1 MAFLLRRR
9 PSARRAIVGATA
21 LVCGVALA
29 LGLGACGA
37 GNDQTEA
44 ADRVP
49 SLTLGDLHRCKSGPG
64 PTTLRC
70 GAISV
75 PFERQDPSL
84 GKTRIG
90 FTVLPRAERKRPSL
104 GAIFAVEGGP
114 GYASS
119 WTVRS
124 YVRLF
129 GSLLKRRELVLVDQR
144 GTGRSMPLDCRDLQ
158 AGSAPDWIAFPQCA
172 QELGPR
178 FSSYRTSASADDVND
193 VRRALGLGRIT
204 LYGDSYGTFL
214 AQSYAFRHPETLSAL
229 VLDSAYPA
237 RGESAWYP
245 SLIQTGVRAISVSCR
260 RSPDCSGNAYKR
272 LKTLVHFLRS
282 RHKGVGPLVDAL
294 FAAGYG
300 PPDTYLHIDSAGSK
314 LVHGDSH
321 PWKLLI
327 AEAKLGFGHLHHFSL
342 MQENVVECNDYPL
355 LWPKDASEAERRQ
368 ELERKVST
376 YHNDWLKP
384 FSPREVAL
392 SSTTLYQFCLTA
404 PRPSSLY
411 EPPISPGEHSTKA
424 PVLVVSGE
432 LDDVTTP
439 YEGRLVAAEFSDA
452 RQYVARGAGHVADL
466 YDGSS
471 PPAVRT
477 RHFLRNV
484 LGGQG

>member
-1 MAFLLRRR
+1 MASLLRRR
-9 PSARRAIVGATA
+9 PSPRRAIVGAAA
-21 LVCGVALA
+21 LACLAMLA
-29 LGLGACGA
+29 LGLGACGGGDDPA
-37 GNDQTEA
+37 ESA
-44 ADRVP
+44 YRVP
-49 SLTLGDLHRCKSGPG
+49 SLTLADLHRCKTGPG
-64 PTTLRC
+64 PLNLRC

-84 GKTRIG
+84 GNTRIG

-129 GSLLKRRELVLVDQR
+129 GSLLQRRELVLVDQR
-144 GTGRSMPLDCRDLQ
+144 GTGRSTPLDCRDIQ
-158 AGSAPDWIAFPQCA
+158 YGRAPYWIAFPQCA
-172 QELGPR
+172 QKLGPR

-193 VRRALGLGRIT
+193 VRRALGLARIT

-214 AQSYAFRHPETLSAL
+214 SQSYAFRHPETLDAL
-229 VLDSAYPA
+229 VLDGAYPA
-237 RGESAWYP
+237 KGESAWYP
-245 SLIQTGVRAISVSCR
+245 SLIKTGVRSLSISCR
-260 RSPDCSGNAYKR
+260 RSPDCSGNAYRR
-272 LKTLVHFLRS
+272 LVTLVHFLRS
-282 RHKGVGPLVDAL
+282 NHKGVGPLVDAL
-294 FAAGYG
+294 AGGYSG
-300 PPDTYLHIDSAGSK
+300 PPDTYLRVDSAGSK

-321 PWKLLI
+321 PWKVLI
-327 AEAKLGFGHLHHFSL
+327 AEAKLGSNHLRHWSA
-342 MQENVVECNDYPL
+342 MQEAAVECNDYPL

-368 ELERKVST
+368 VLERKVST

-392 SSTTLYQFCLTA
+392 SSDTLYQTCLTA

-411 EPPISPGEHSTKA
+411 EPPISPGEHPTKA

-432 LDDVTTP
+432 LDNVTTP
-439 YEGRLVAAEFSDA
+439 YEGRLVEAEFPDA
-452 RQYVARGAGHVADL
+452 RQYVARGDGHVADL

-484 LGGQG
+484 LGNQD